1 MSAAKL
7 VQGYEVVIGFE
18 THTQLSTES
27 KIFSRSPTA
36 FGAEPNTQASA
47 VDLALPG
54 TLPVMNRGAVERAIR
69 LGLALGSHIAPRS
82 IFARKN
88 YFYPDLPKGYQISQY
103 EIPVVQGGEVSFYL
117 GDEKKTVRLVRAHL
131 EEDAGKSLHE
141 DFVGQSGIDLNRA
154 GTPLLEIV
162 TEPDMRSSE
171 EAVAYA
177 RELHKIVTW
186 IGICDGNMQEGSF
199 RCDANVSVRKPG
211 EPLGTRREIKN
222 LNSFKF
228 MQQAID
234 FEVRWQ
240 IEQIED
246 GHAIEQATVLF
257 DPDTGE
263 TRAMRTKEDAAD
275 YRYFPDPDLPPL
287 VVAPQWVESVK
298 AGMPELPRALAAR
311 FVADHGLS
319 EYDAA
324 QLTASRAM
332 AAYFEDAAKLL
343 PAGQAKL
350 AANWIMGEVAAQ
362 LNREEKDIAHCP
374 VPAAALAALIG
385 RILDGTLSNKIAR
398 EVFAA
403 MWAGENGGAPDA
415 IIEARGLKQI
425 SDTGAIVAMIDEV
438 LAANPAIVEEYRAGK
453 QKAFNSLVGQIMKAG
468 KGKANPQQVNDLLKQ
483 KLGG

>member
-287 VVAPQWVESVK
+287 VVAPQRVESVK